1 MVKPP
6 ETGRRAA
13 AALVLATACLS
24 LESGCVIRRYTI
36 RTDPPGATAIVNDE
50 EIGPTPVSKSF
61 TYYGDREITLVKDGF
76 ATKTVL
82 QPVAAPWWDNLIT
95 EFFSENVVPFTLRD
109 EREFT
114 YQLDPAQPPVANDL
128 LDRAESMRA
137 EAQAPVQPRRRGFLA
152 WLGFD

>member
-6 ETGRRAA
+6 KAGRRAA
-13 AALVLATACLS
+13 AAVLATVCLS
-24 LESGCVIRRYTI
+24 LDSGCVIRRYTI
-36 RTDPPGATAIVNDE
+36 RTDPPGATVIVNDE

-76 ATKTVL
+76 ATKTVR

-114 YQLDPAQPPVANDL
+114 YQLEPAQPPVANDL

-137 EAQAPVQPRRRGFLA
+137 EAQAPVKPRRRGFLA